1 MAFHVD
7 PTKKGKIARLLTKSY
22 AKKRNQCCSS
32 EAYLAH
38 IKVDLIF
45 FLTLFLIID
54 HFFTVTIVYIH
65 IVVYVCVV
73 VYNVCSIVVVV
84 FSYFIVIMFSC
95 MVKSCNNHH
104 SAVGFTGRCCRWSV
118 RGGGA
123 RGHNTSVHAPRACP
137 PRGRAGG
144 SGGTA
149 NKRAQNALI
158 HWQQKFGGEKTYECR
173 AGP

>member
-1 MAFHVD
+1 MSI
-7 PTKKGKIARLLTKSY
+7 PQRRARLQDYLLSLMQRKETN
-22 AKKRNQCCSS
+22 AALRLISS
-32 EAYLAH
+32 APTS
-38 IKVDLIF
+38 IKVDLI

-123 RGHNTSVHAPRACP
+123 RGHNTSVRAPRACP